1 MSENKNIIKHIGS
14 VSVGTTISRIFGYVR
29 DMLVAY
35 LFGAGLVADAFYAA
49 FRIPNLIRRML
60 GEGSFSVAF
69 IPVFSE
75 YLHTKTKEDT
85 QKLINVVFTSILL
98 ITTVFTVLGMFFA
111 PLLVKIIAWGFTS
124 DPEKMQL
131 TIELTR
137 LMFPFLVFICLA
149 SILLALLNTLN
160 SFFIPAIAPAGLS
173 VAEIVYVVAIAPFL
187 LPGDKIKGLAIS
199 VIFGALLHFIYQ
211 YPYLKQLGWHLKLDF
226 NFNHPGLKKIF
237 FLMIPSVIGISVDQI
252 NTFVDTVCAS
262 FLGNGSITAL
272 YYSNRLMQLPLAIFG
287 LALATV
293 SLPMMSKSVAQKNIE
308 DMKETLNVSIR
319 FSIVL
324 LVPATIAL
332 IILGLP
338 MIKVLFE
345 RGRFDHA
352 ASLVT
357 NSALLYYSLGLPA
370 YAIAKILA
378 NTFFSFQNTKT
389 PVKVAFVVMLIHVL
403 LCVILMQPL
412 GVGGLALATSIC
424 AYLNSAMLLYKL
436 RIKIGR
442 IGIYK
447 ILNSTFKNLTASAVM
462 GIVCYFIIQIKIPLF
477 LSLTIAIIAGL
488 LIFIGVSKLI
498 KSPEIEQLLSAFLR
512 KYYAKNS

>member
-1 MSENKNIIKHIGS
+1 MSENKNIVKHISS
-14 VSVGTTISRIFGYVR
+14 VSIGTTISRIFGYVR

-75 YLHTKTKEDT
+75 YLHTKTKDET
-85 QKLINVVFTSILL
+85 QKLINVVFTSLLL
-98 ITTVFTVLGMFFA
+98 ITTIFTILGMFFA
-111 PLLVKIIAWGFTS
+111 PQLVKLIAWGFTS
-124 DPEKMQL
+124 DPEKLQL

-137 LMFPFLVFICLA
+137 LMFPFLIFICLA
-149 SILLALLNTLN
+149 SILLALLNTLH

-173 VAEIVYVVAIAPFL
+173 VSEIIYVLAVSPMLAP
-187 LPGDKIKGLAIS
+187 DNQIKGLAIS
-199 VIFGALLHFIYQ
+199 VIFGAVLHFIYQ
-211 YPYLKQLGWHLKLDF
+211 YPYLKQLGWNLRFNF
-226 NFNHPGLKKIF
+226 NFNHPGLKKIV
-237 FLMIPSVIGISVDQI
+237 FLMIPSIIGISVDQI

-293 SLPMMSKSVAQKNIE
+293 SLPLMSKSVAQNNIK
-308 DMKETLNVSIR
+308 DMKDTLNISIR

-324 LVPATIAL
+324 LTPAMVAL
-332 IILGLP
+332 VVLGLP
-338 MIKVLFE
+338 IIQVLFQ
-345 RGRFDHA
+345 RGRFDSI
-352 ASLVT
+352 ASLIT
-357 NSALLYYSLGLPA
+357 NEALFYYSLGLPA
-370 YAIAKILA
+370 YAISKILA

-389 PVKVAFVVMLIHVL
+389 PVKIAFIVMLIHVL
-403 LCVILMQPL
+403 LCIILMKPL
-412 GVGGLALATSIC
+412 GVGGLALATAIC
-424 AYLNSAMLLYKL
+424 AYINALMLAYKL
-436 RIKIGR
+436 RIKIGQ

-447 ILNSTFKNLTASAVM
+447 ILNSTLKALVASFVM
-462 GIVCYFIIQIKIPLF
+462 GIVCYLIVQIQISIF
-477 LSLTIAIIAGL
+477 ISLTLAIIAGL
-488 LIFIGVSKLI
+488 IIFVAVSKLL
-498 KSPEIEQLLSAFLR
+498 KSPEIEQLLSAFFK

>member
-1 MSENKNIIKHIGS
+1 
-14 VSVGTTISRIFGYVR
+14 
-29 DMLVAY
+29 
-35 LFGAGLVADAFYAA
+35 
-49 FRIPNLIRRML
+49 
-60 GEGSFSVAF
+60 
-69 IPVFSE
+69 
-75 YLHTKTKEDT
+75 
-85 QKLINVVFTSILL
+85 
-98 ITTVFTVLGMFFA
+98 
-111 PLLVKIIAWGFTS
+111 
-124 DPEKMQL
+124 
-131 TIELTR
+131 
-137 LMFPFLVFICLA
+137 
-149 SILLALLNTLN
+149 
-160 SFFIPAIAPAGLS
+160 
-173 VAEIVYVVAIAPFL
+173 
-187 LPGDKIKGLAIS
+187 
-199 VIFGALLHFIYQ
+199 
-211 YPYLKQLGWHLKLDF
+211 
-226 NFNHPGLKKIF
+226 
-237 FLMIPSVIGISVDQI
+237 
-252 NTFVDTVCAS
+252 
-262 FLGNGSITAL
+262 
-272 YYSNRLMQLPLAIFG
+272 MQLPLAIFG

-293 SLPMMSKSVAQKNIE
+293 SLPMMSKSVAQKNIV

-332 IILGLP
+332 IVLGLP

-447 ILNSTFKNLTASAVM
+447 ILNSTFKNLIASAVM